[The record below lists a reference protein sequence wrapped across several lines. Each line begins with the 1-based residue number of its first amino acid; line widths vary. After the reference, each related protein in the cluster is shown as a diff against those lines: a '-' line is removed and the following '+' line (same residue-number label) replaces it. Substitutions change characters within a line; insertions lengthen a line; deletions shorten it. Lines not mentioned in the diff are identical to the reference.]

1 GHEHGVSKQP
11 DARRDAILDL
21 VLVRVGAFEQPHAGD
36 GGQEPRQFRDFR
48 HVRLSVERGLG
59 RIEAEGQV
67 IEGDVADVVAENV
80 AGRPGLERFVLR
92 GSPGFGCLGLLQCGE
107 GVVIGYEVERFAA
120 MLQFDVLANGAEVVP
135 EVQLAGRLHAAQ
147 DPLRLVHNGIRAFH
161 RCRFEV
167 RLRAVRGPTNSG
179 TGMDAAPPPHSDMPA
194 PPTATVTAAGEHRLF
209 RFGRLA
215 GLFPSR
221 AGLSAEAAGQAL
233 RMGLLETVRSETRG
247 KLVVEWVQAT
257 SRAVAYVHEHD
268 SPKSVLRE
276 LKELLQAGRDGV
288 PQWMNETR
296 AELADLSYRFTARAT
311 ALLKR

>member
-1 GHEHGVSKQP
+1 DEVK
-11 DARRDAILDL
+11 
-21 VLVRVGAFEQPHAGD
+21 
-36 GGQEPRQFRDFR
+36 
-48 HVRLSVERGLG
+48 RL
-59 RIEAEGQV
+59 AE
-67 IEGDVADVVAENV
+67 
-80 AGRPGLERFVLR
+80 
-92 GSPGFGCLGLLQCGE
+92 
-107 GVVIGYEVERFAA
+107 
-120 MLQFDVLANGAEVVP
+120 MMQFDVLANGAKVVA
-135 EVQLAGRLHAAQ
+135 EVQFAGRLHAAQ
-147 DPLRLVHNGIRAFH
+147 DALLVHNGIRAFH
-161 RCRFEV
+161 RSLFSV

-179 TGMDAAPPPHSDMPA
+179 TGMDGAPPPYSDMPA
-194 PPTATVTAAGEHRLF
+194 PPTAATTATAERRGELLLDGLKLAIATAGEHRLF

-296 AELADLSYRFTARAT
+296 AEL
-311 ALLKR
+311 